1 MKKQVNSGKGERDRK
16 SRGKAGM
23 GGQGWGGGGVVGRGS
38 SRQAASQAKV
48 RAKDYIRIAG
58 ESNKVYRRKNRAL
71 LSGMRALEDAS
82 TYSEPVM
89 TYLVSIHPSSLL
101 N

>member
-16 SRGKAGM
+16 KSRE
-23 GGQGWGGGGVVGRGS
+23 GGDGRARAGGVS
-38 SRQAASQAKV
+38 SRQAAPQAKV
-48 RAKDYIRIAG
+48 RAKYYIRIDG
-58 ESNKVYRRKNRAL
+58 ESNKVYRRKNQVL

-82 TYSEPVM
+82 TYSEPIM
-89 TYLVSIHPSSLL
+89 TYSVCIRPSSLL

>member
-1 MKKQVNSGKGERDRK
+1 MVRVRGTEKK
-16 SRGKAGM
+16 SRE
-23 GGQGWGGGGVVGRGS
+23 GGDGWARVGWSGGGGGGS

-89 TYLVSIHPSSLL
+89 TYLVCIHPSSLL